1 MRRHLWLLI
10 LVIAVIAVL
19 PAFAGGDHGKCKYST
34 QDCLDHMAIK
44 MKSSG
49 WVGVELDTDLAQGYA
64 VTKVFPGSPAE
75 AAGIQAGDVL
85 VAAGLLLPIGF
96 FMGMAFPA
104 GMSAAGARFPGM
116 APWFWGV
123 NGAASVCASVL
134 ATAIALSLGISAA
147 FWAGFGCYVLAL
159 AAFARASGQKRA
171 GGRSAGPTP
180 CRGT

>member
-1 MRRHLWLLI
+1 VGLAAPARPAGAWRLAGLL
-10 LVIAVIAVL
+10 LALLLFGGATPRVIE
-19 PAFAGGDHGKCKYST
+19 AFAASET
-34 QDCLDHMAIK
+34 PVRI
-44 MKSSG
+44 
-49 WVGVELDTDLAQGYA
+49 
-64 VTKVFPGSPAE
+64 
-75 AAGIQAGDVL
+75 L

-134 ATAIALSLGISAA
+134 ATAIALSLGIAAA

-159 AAFARASGQKRA
+159 AAFARASR
-171 GGRSAGPTP
+171 
-180 CRGT
+180 